1 MKTAIS
7 IDDDLLREADDA
19 ARAMGVSRSKV
30 ISLAV
35 GEFLRRQREAQM
47 LQTLNEVYGG
57 GPDPGEAKLVR
68 SLKKRVGRTI
78 RDRW

>member
-7 IDDDLLREADDA
+7 IDDDLLRQADDA

-47 LQTLNEVYGG
+47 LQTLNDVYGG
-57 GPDPGEAKLVR
+57 EPDPGEAKLVR